1 MTAHKLGVL
10 VRVHV
15 LGADQRK
22 ADSGNENGVA
32 NGYKNVPSLRLR
44 IIGYWLRSR
53 SLVLTE
59 RILASREENV

>member
-32 NGYKNVPSLRLR
+32 NGYKNGPSL
-44 IIGYWLRSR
+44 
-53 SLVLTE
+53 
-59 RILASREENV
+59 